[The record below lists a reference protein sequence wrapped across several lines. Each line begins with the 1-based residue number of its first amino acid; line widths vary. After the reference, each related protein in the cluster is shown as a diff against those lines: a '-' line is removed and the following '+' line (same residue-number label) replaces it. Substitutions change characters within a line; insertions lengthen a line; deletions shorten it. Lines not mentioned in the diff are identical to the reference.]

1 VQADAAAPGIAPAH
15 PASVR
20 GTGYGGCPP
29 MAMTRRQGDRSP
41 EQTSKPRLKSTS
53 KSTSKPTSKPAG
65 KRGNPGGTPEREPDP
80 KPEGNADGKHARESS
95 TPLSLAGLERHLF
108 AAADILRGKMDASEF
123 KEYIFGML
131 FLKRCSDEFEAR
143 REEDEA
149 ENPARY
155 ARSFF
160 VPPVAR
166 WERLRALDTNVG
178 TGLNEALAALEAANP
193 ALRGVLQHIDF
204 NRTVGKV
211 RIPDKHLR
219 ALIEHFGRQR
229 LRNQDFEQPDMLG
242 AAYEYLI
249 GEFADSAGK
258 KGGEF
263 YTPRPVVRMMVRLA
277 DPQEGMRVYD
287 PCSGSGGML
296 IAARQHVDEHGGDAG
311 RVLLYGQEDN
321 GGVWTISQMNMLLHG
336 IQGADIRNGDTLHE
350 PLHVDEHGT
359 LMRFDRIV
367 TNPPFAQSY
376 TREHLA
382 FRERFGFGFCPSG
395 AKKADWMFAQHMLA
409 VLEPGGM
416 AVTVM
421 PHGVLF
427 RTGIEQ
433 TIRRAFID
441 QDLIEAVIGLP
452 PNLFYGTTIPA
463 CVLVIRAPGA
473 KSPGRAGKV
482 LFVNAAAEF
491 RSERAQNH
499 LLPEHLEKIV
509 SAFERF
515 EDIPGYAAV
524 VPHAA
529 LVAAEYNLNIPSFVP
544 GEPPPALH
552 DVRSL
557 IEGGIPQAEVEA
569 VQPRCEALGL
579 DLERLLIYDE
589 DRRAYRF
596 VSYIGERRSIQ
607 RVIDLDRQVRAK
619 HEDLL
624 GHCAA
629 WWDQHHELLGELT
642 RTRAFQRV
650 RRRFVGSF
658 RDALAPVGLLAP
670 HQLAGVAA
678 AFWGQ
683 FEVELKTLMTAGFAG
698 LARNFIAAAGSSEEP
713 PSARIDMPVRTTD
726 VVSRLMAGVAAAH
739 AELETL
745 EHDLETRV
753 YPLDHPERA
762 ALKEDTA
769 HLRARRRRKHEQL
782 LSCMGMSQRRLDER
796 GCREL
801 VLALLRDE
809 LEAMLLGKLDDE
821 RRAVAQRFEG
831 WWDAYGTPL
840 RQLEVERDAA
850 NVLFEQALRRL
861 GYA

>member
-1 VQADAAAPGIAPAH
+1 MPARTSDRTAAPG
-15 PASVR
+15 S
-20 GTGYGGCPP
+20 
-29 MAMTRRQGDRSP
+29 
-41 EQTSKPRLKSTS
+41 E
-53 KSTSKPTSKPAG
+53 
-65 KRGNPGGTPEREPDP
+65 PERRSAAKKD
-80 KPEGNADGKHARESS
+80 AREPR
-95 TPLSLAGLERHLF
+95 TPLSLARLERHLF
-108 AAADILRGKMDASEF
+108 SAADILRGKMDASEF

-131 FLKRCSDEFEAR
+131 FLKRCSDEFDAR
-143 REEDEA
+143 REEILAAARSAGAPGAGAPEDEV
-149 ENPARY
+149 EDPSRY
-155 ARSFF
+155 AQSFF
-160 VPPVAR
+160 VPPEAR
-166 WERLRALDTNVG
+166 WERLQALETDVG
-178 TGLNEALAALEAANP
+178 TGLNQALAALEAANP
-193 ALRGVLQHIDF
+193 ALHGVLRHIDF
-204 NRTVGKV
+204 NRTVGKS
-211 RIPDKHLR
+211 RIPDKRLR

-229 LRNQDFEQPDMLG
+229 LRNQDFELPDMLG

-311 RVLLYGQEDN
+311 RVQLYGQEDN

-350 PLHVDEHGT
+350 PLHVDADGA

-382 FRERFGFGFCPSG
+382 FGERFGFGFCPSG

-427 RTGIEQ
+427 RGGVEQ
-433 TIRRAFID
+433 TIRRAFVD
-441 QDLIEAVIGLP
+441 RDLIEAVIGLP

-473 KSPGRAGKV
+473 KSPERAGKV
-482 LFVNAAAEF
+482 LFVNAASEF
-491 RSERAQNH
+491 RAERAQNH
-499 LLPEHLEKIV
+499 LLPEHVEKIA

-529 LVAAEYNLNIPSFVP
+529 LAAADYNLNIPSFVP

-552 DVRSL
+552 DVRCL
-557 IEGGIPQAEVEA
+557 IEGGVPLAEVEA
-569 VQPRCEALGL
+569 ERPRCEALGL
-579 DLERLLIYDE
+579 ALERLLARDP
-589 DRRAYRF
+589 DRPAYRF
-596 VSYIGERRSIQ
+596 AGHIEARRDIQ
-607 RVIDLDRQVRAK
+607 RVIDGDRRVRGK
-619 HEDLL
+619 HEDALRHL
-624 GHCAA
+624 AA
-629 WWDQHHELLGELT
+629 WWEEHRALLIELT
-642 RTRAFQRV
+642 GTRASQRV
-650 RRRFVGSF
+650 RRRFVASF
-658 RDALAPVGLLAP
+658 RDALAPVGVLAS

-678 AFWGQ
+678 AFWGR
-683 FEVELKTLMTAGFAG
+683 FEIELKTLSSAGFAG
-698 LARNFIAAAGSSEEP
+698 LARCWISVAGADEEP
-713 PSARIDMPVRTTD
+713 STRRIDMPARTTD
-726 VVSRLMAGVAAAH
+726 VVSRLMAEVAAAD
-739 AELETL
+739 AELQALAREL
-745 EHDLETRV
+745 EARALPDDRPGQH
-753 YPLDHPERA
+753 ERA
-762 ALKEDTA
+762 ALLEDA
-769 HLRARRRRKHEQL
+769 AALRRRRERKQEQL
-782 LSCMGMSQRRLDER
+782 LSCMRVSQRRVDEN

-801 VLALLRDE
+801 ALALLYDALEDMLRARLDQARRD
-809 LEAMLLGKLDDE
+809 
-821 RRAVAQRFEG
+821 VAHRFER

-840 RQLEVERDAA
+840 RRLEAERDAA
-850 NVLFEQALRRL
+850 GALLEESLRSL
-861 GYA
+861 GYVG